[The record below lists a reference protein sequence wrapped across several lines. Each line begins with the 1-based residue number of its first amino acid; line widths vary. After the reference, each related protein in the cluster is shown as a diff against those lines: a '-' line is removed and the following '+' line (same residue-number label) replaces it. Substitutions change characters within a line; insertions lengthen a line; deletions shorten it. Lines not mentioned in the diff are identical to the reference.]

1 MDPSAIGL
9 FIHITGGLG
18 LFVSLGLEW
27 TGLAQIRSATL
38 PEQVSSW
45 LRIIKSSHKVS
56 VVSMLTLV
64 LTGVWSMAEEWGI
77 VAWIVVALVAL
88 VLMIALSVVLTNP
101 RMRVIGQAFVT
112 EKKPVSQTFRNLAGQ
127 PLLWISIHT
136 RAAIALGIVLVMTA
150 KPDLVLSLLIISVAI
165 VLGLASAIP
174 VLRSMRVHAVPAD

>member
-1 MDPSAIGL
+1 MDASAIGL
-9 FIHITGGLG
+9 FIHIVGGLG

-27 TGLAQIRSATL
+27 TGLVQMRNAAL

-64 LTGVWSMAEEWGI
+64 LTGVWAMAEEWGI
-77 VAWIVVALVAL
+77 TGWIVVALVAL

-101 RMRVIGQAFVT
+101 RMKVIEQALAA
-112 EKKPVSQTFRNLAGQ
+112 EKNPVSQTFRNLAGQ
-127 PLLWISIHT
+127 PLLWISIQT
-136 RAAIALGIVLVMTA
+136 RAAIALGILLVMTS
-150 KPDLVLSLLIISVAI
+150 KPDLALSLLIVGVTI

-174 VLRSMRVHAVPAD
+174 VLRRVRVRAEPAD